1 MIVMRKTTVAILC
14 ILIFVLLLGI
24 TTTLRS
30 SAASTVY
37 VATDGSGD
45 LNCDGTD
52 DQVQINRAMDFV
64 TSHSEY
70 TTVHLKSGTYI
81 IGDTIFI
88 HSNTILEGE
97 PGAVVKLKDECGWP
111 GRKGLIEPSSMG
123 AHNFKIHDL
132 EVDGNLD
139 MQTYVVTQMGEPSI
153 HGRGYLDLFR
163 ADSDSVSGDHSG
175 PYDFEIYNMYFHD
188 GANDGIR
195 IRGDRS
201 NANMRIHDNTFYR
214 TGHDDIYIMSA
225 KNVHIYNNDL
235 TWIYGDCGVRIEN
248 TDDVVITHNTL
259 YTNPSEPQGLS
270 GIYLS
275 LTNNR
280 YTCHNYTVAYNTIKQ
295 VREMGIVVCNRVTG
309 TPGLDKA
316 KDLYI
321 HHNLIYN
328 AIGNRGY
335 GGGIQINGWHNT
347 VIENNV
353 IDGANGDGIVTRNRF
368 EMGDTTGYKLY
379 IRNNIITNTGYYS
392 GFSSSGYGIN
402 NYLDSR
408 HDLILENNNVWS
420 NEKGNYRNVGSYAS
434 DLNVDPLFVDR
445 ANHDYHLKPN
455 SSIIDAG
462 MGVYVS
468 ADSTPAPILNTI
480 GDRTV
485 DEERSLIFVFS
496 RWIIDSITSLLI
508 DAGYSGSYYINAS
521 AGLDRTVSTGEIVTL
536 DGSASTDDVGIIS
549 YTWDFD
555 DSDGLQKDVI
565 GIVVQHSYGS
575 AGTYTATLT
584 VTDAEGEI
592 DSDTVLVTVQEI
604 LSDTDCG
611 YLDIVRGTA
620 TIDGD
625 LSDWQNTVGI
635 TIYGAS
641 DRNPEENNI
650 ATIKAM
656 YDDTYLYFGCDVTDT
671 NLHADGISDDTSL
684 HIDDGVEIY
693 LDTLHNNGVAMQTD
707 DYHFIINLNGAVVDD
722 VGTGSGKDYN
732 YTSNILKSVRLQGS
746 KNDASDTDTGYMI
759 EVAIPWS
766 DIGGQPSNDII
777 GLFLAI
783 NDLDNAGDLYFFN
796 WCNLTGSYA
805 VPEYWGDA
813 IITGINNTAPV

>member
-1 MIVMRKTTVAILC
+1 MRKTTITLLC
-14 ILIFVLLLGI
+14 SLLIFVLLLGI

-30 SAASTVY
+30 SPAAATVY

-45 LNCDGTD
+45 YNCDGTD
-52 DQVQINRAMDFV
+52 DQVQINQAMDFV
-64 TSHSEY
+64 ASHSEY

-88 HSNTILEGE
+88 HSDTILEGE
-97 PGAVVKLKDECGWP
+97 SGTVVKLEDECGWP
-111 GRKGLIEPSSMG
+111 SQKGLIEPSGEG
-123 AHNFKIHDL
+123 AHSFKIHDF

-139 MQTYVVTQMGEPSI
+139 RQTYVVTQMGEPSI
-153 HGRGYLDLFR
+153 HGRGYLDMFF
-163 ADSDSVSGDHSG
+163 ASSGENGDQSA

-188 GANDGIR
+188 GANDGIK
-195 IRGDRS
+195 IKGDKTS
-201 NANMRIHDNTFYR
+201 AGMKIHDNTFSR
-214 TGHDDIYIMSA
+214 TGHDDIFITLS
-225 KNVHIYNNDL
+225 KDVHIYDNDF

-248 TDDVVITHNTL
+248 TDDVVITNNTL
-259 YTNPSEPQGLS
+259 YTKTSDPRGIS

-275 LTNNR
+275 LTHNVH
-280 YTCHNYTVAYNTIKQ
+280 TCHNYTVAYNTIRDVQ
-295 VREMGIVVCNRVTG
+295 EMGIVVCNRVAG

-335 GGGIQINGWHNT
+335 GGGIQVNGWNNT

-353 IDGANGDGIVTRNRF
+353 IDGCNGDGIVTRNRF
-368 EMGDTTGYKLY
+368 EMGDTTGYKIY
-379 IRNNIITNTGYYS
+379 IRNNVITNTGYYS
-392 GFSSSGYGIN
+392 GFSSSGHGIN

-408 HDLILENNNVWS
+408 HDLILENNNVWN
-420 NEKGNYRNVGSYAS
+420 NEKGNYRNVDSHAS

-455 SSIIDAG
+455 SPIIDAG

-468 ADSTPAPILNTI
+468 AGSTPAPILNTN
-480 GDRTV
+480 GGRTA
-485 DEERSLIFVFS
+485 DEGSSLSFVVS
-496 RWIIDSITSLLI
+496 RWISDISRWVIDSIKSP
-508 DAGYSGSYYINAS
+508 
-521 AGLDRTVSTGEIVTL
+521 
-536 DGSASTDDVGIIS
+536 
-549 YTWDFD
+549 F
-555 DSDGLQKDVI
+555 
-565 GIVVQHSYGS
+565 
-575 AGTYTATLT
+575 
-584 VTDAEGEI
+584 I

-604 LSDTDCG
+604 PSDTGCG
-611 YLDIVRGTA
+611 NLDIVRGTA

-625 LSDWQNTVGI
+625 LSDWQNTAGI

-641 DRNPEENNI
+641 DRNPEEDNT
-650 ATIKAM
+650 ATVKAM
-656 YDDTYLYFGCDVTDT
+656 YDDTYLYFGYDVTDT
-671 NLHADGISDDTSL
+671 TLRANMVRDDTSL
-684 HIDDGVEIY
+684 YLDDSVEIY
-693 LDTLHNNGVAMQTD
+693 LDTLDNNGAVMQAD

-722 VGTGSGKDYN
+722 VGTGSEKDYN

-766 DIGGQPSNDII
+766 DIGGQPSNDIV

-783 NDLDNAGDLYFFN
+783 NDLDNAGDIYFFN

-805 VPEYWGDA
+805 VPEDWGDA